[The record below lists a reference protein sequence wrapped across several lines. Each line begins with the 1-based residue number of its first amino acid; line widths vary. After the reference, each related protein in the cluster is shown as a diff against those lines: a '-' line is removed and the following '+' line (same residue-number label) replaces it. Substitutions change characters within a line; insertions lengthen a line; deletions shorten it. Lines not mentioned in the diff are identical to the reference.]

1 MDRLDCAKLNRGTFI
16 RASAAMAS
24 LPWLASSAKAG
35 DSAGVSPRTHKIL
48 SCNIRTPLERDY
60 KSGNG
65 WETRKAL
72 CAEVIASQKADL
84 IGFQEAYTI
93 QLDYLKEQL
102 PEFGS
107 FGQAIPGYH
116 PIPGPEYNPIN
127 TIFYSKKRYEL
138 VSAGGIWLSE
148 TPHIA
153 GSVSW
158 DSARPRFANWVYLK
172 DRASGRDF
180 RFWNMHLD
188 HKGKVARKEQVR
200 VFNEAANAYAKL
212 MPQIVTADFNADATT
227 PPVKFMKEHGWVD
240 TYAAIH
246 GPKDPGFT
254 YHHFMG
260 PKYAHHTTKGK
271 IDWIFCK
278 GGVRP
283 VSAEII
289 RDQRKG
295 HYPSDHYFL
304 SAEVVLEPD
313 KNKKA

>member
-1 MDRLDCAKLNRGTFI
+1 LIKTT
-16 RASAAMAS
+16 AAMAT
-24 LPWLASSAKAG
+24 LPWLGTLSEGAPRDASAQIH
-35 DSAGVSPRTHKIL
+35 RIL
-48 SCNIRTPLERDY
+48 SCNIRTPLAADK
-60 KSGNG
+60 KSGDG
-65 WETRKAL
+65 WDSRKEL

-93 QLDYLKEQL
+93 QLDYLKRHL
-102 PEFGS
+102 PEYGS

-127 TIFYSKKRYEL
+127 TIFYSRKRYEL
-138 VSAGGIWLSE
+138 ISAGGIWLSE

-200 VFNEAANAYAKL
+200 VFNEAANAYTEL

-240 TYAAIH
+240 TYAEIH
-246 GPKDPGFT
+246 GSQDPGFT
-254 YHHFMG
+254 FHKFKG
-260 PKYAHHTTKGK
+260 PNYSNRKKKGK
-271 IDWIFCK
+271 IDWIFYK
-278 GGVRP
+278 GGLETVAAKVIKDSRN
-283 VSAEII
+283 
-289 RDQRKG
+289 G

-304 SAEVVLEPD
+304 SADLVF
-313 KNKKA
+313 KAAESK